1 MSKEV
6 TMKDIAE
13 AMGISIVSVSKALAG
28 KKGVSEEMR
37 ERIQEKADQLGY
49 EHTKRKKQPLMHQGN
64 IGILVADHFFTEY
77 AFYANMYGDLLKKM
91 AAYAYVGILEI
102 ISVEEAAACALPRF
116 MQGNQVSGI
125 ILMGELQ
132 PNYVQMIRDL
142 GLPYILLDFYL
153 DDIMGSDSVVSDGV
167 SGAHQLT
174 QHLIGQGHRDIGF
187 VGSRL
192 ATSSIMDR
200 YLGFHKA
207 LLQAGL
213 PVRDEWIL
221 EDRGDDG
228 CFLKAFA
235 LPEKMPT
242 AFVCNCDE
250 LAHHFMEVLK
260 KQGYRIPEDIS
271 IVGFD
276 DFRFATLCTPPLTT
290 FRVNMEEMS
299 DIAVSRLI
307 RKMLKKR
314 YTDGRMVVNGS
325 VVYREST
332 ALPTAGVAK

>member
-1 MSKEV
+1 
-6 TMKDIAE
+6 MKDVAE

-37 ERIQEKADQLGY
+37 ERILEKANQLGY
-49 EHTKRKKQPLMHQGN
+49 QQVKRGKQPLAHQGN
-64 IGILVADHFFTEY
+64 IGILVADHFFTEC
-77 AFYANMYGDLLKKM
+77 AFYANMYGMLLKK
-91 AAYAYVGILEI
+91 ASEHAYVGILEI
-102 ISVEEAAACALPRF
+102 VSVEEAAACRPPRF

-125 ILMGELQ
+125 ILLGEL
-132 PNYVQMIRDL
+132 PLHYVEMVSDL
-142 GLPYILLDFYL
+142 GLPYILLDFYM
-153 DDIMGSDSVVSDGV
+153 DDVKGSDSVVSDGV
-167 SGAHQLT
+167 FGAYQLT
-174 QHLIGQGHRDIGF
+174 HHLIKQGHRDIGF

-213 PVRDEWIL
+213 PTRDEWVL
-221 EDRGDDG
+221 EDRGEDG
-228 CFLKAFA
+228 RFLEEFD
-235 LPEKMPT
+235 LPENMPT

-250 LAHHFMEVLK
+250 LAHQFMEMLK
-260 KQGYRIPEDIS
+260 KKGYRIPEDIS

-299 DIAVSRLI
+299 EAAVGRLI
-307 RKMLKKR
+307 RKILKKR
-314 YTDGRMVVNGS
+314 YTDGRMVINGQ
-325 VVYREST
+325 VVYRAST
-332 ALPTAGVAK
+332 AKLKG